1 MQTFWLDSYPPG
13 IPAEVRVDRFG
24 SLNDM
29 FRWSCTRFRDLPAFS
44 NQNTTMLWQ
53 ELDTQSRNFGAFLQG
68 LGLGRGQRVAL
79 MMPNLLQYP
88 VALLGALR
96 AGCVVVNVN
105 PSYTARQLQYQ
116 LADSN
121 ATAIVVLDNF
131 AHMLE
136 QVLADT
142 DIRHVIITRV
152 GDMLP
157 FPKAQVANLVAK
169 HVRHLV
175 PPWHIAG
182 AVPFTEALERGGEQQ
197 LDEAAPQR
205 HELALLQYTS
215 GTTGLPKGAMLT
227 HGNLVANVEQ
237 TVAWISPVLVEGK
250 EVVLMPLPLHHVFA
264 LTAMLTYARIG
275 AHIVLVTDPRDMHGL
290 AKELRHVRITAIIGV
305 NTLFKTL
312 LDAPEFA
319 HVDTSA
325 MRIAVAGGMGVQ
337 RVVAERWQQRYGIP
351 LIEGYGL
358 TEASPI
364 VCVNPLDLEAYSGT
378 VGLPLPST
386 VCAILDDAGNEL
398 PVGET
403 GELAVHG
410 PQVMKGYWNMP
421 EETAGIF
428 TRGWLR
434 TGDIATFQPDGSIR
448 LADRKNDVIVVAGAM
463 VFPSEV
469 EDVVALH
476 PGVDEVAA
484 IKWADDAGEAVQ
496 IVVVP
501 KDSKLKAEEM
511 IEHCRVH
518 LAPYKV
524 PRHVVFR
531 SEPLPRSDIGKI
543 LRRVVAEQESKRIA
557 SAATPVA

>member
-1 MQTFWLDSYPPG
+1 
-13 IPAEVRVDRFG
+13 
-24 SLNDM
+24 
-29 FRWSCTRFRDLPAFS
+29 
-44 NQNTTMLWQ
+44 
-53 ELDTQSRNFGAFLQG
+53 
-68 LGLGRGQRVAL
+68 
-79 MMPNLLQYP
+79 
-88 VALLGALR
+88 
-96 AGCVVVNVN
+96 
-105 PSYTARQLQYQ
+105 
-116 LADSN
+116 
-121 ATAIVVLDNF
+121 
-131 AHMLE
+131 
-136 QVLADT
+136 
-142 DIRHVIITRV
+142 
-152 GDMLP
+152 
-157 FPKAQVANLVAK
+157 
-169 HVRHLV
+169 
-175 PPWHIAG
+175 
-182 AVPFTEALERGGEQQ
+182 
-197 LDEAAPQR
+197 
-205 HELALLQYTS
+205 
-215 GTTGLPKGAMLT
+215 
-227 HGNLVANVEQ
+227 
-237 TVAWISPVLVEGK
+237 
-250 EVVLMPLPLHHVFA
+250 
-264 LTAMLTYARIG
+264 
-275 AHIVLVTDPRDMHGL
+275 
-290 AKELRHVRITAIIGV
+290 
-305 NTLFKTL
+305 
-312 LDAPEFA
+312 
-319 HVDTSA
+319 
-325 MRIAVAGGMGVQ
+325 MGVQ

-351 LIEGYGL
+351 LVEGYGL

-378 VGLPLPST
+378 IGLPLPST

-484 IKWADDAGEAVQ
+484 IKSADDAGEAVQ

-501 KDSKLKAEEM
+501 KDSKLTAEEM

-543 LRRVVAEQESKRIA
+543 LRRVVAEQESKRVA